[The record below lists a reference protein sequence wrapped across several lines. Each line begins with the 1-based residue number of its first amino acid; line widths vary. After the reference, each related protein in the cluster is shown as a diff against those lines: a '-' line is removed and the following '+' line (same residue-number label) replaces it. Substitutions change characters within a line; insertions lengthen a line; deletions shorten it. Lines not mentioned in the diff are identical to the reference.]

1 MRLTHPLYSSSRDRL
16 SACSIWGADA
26 WEAGAWRLMPAS
38 LATTAAAVLAGVLQ
52 AVEAWEDRR
61 VMVVPWLAAEARDIG
76 TPEEDRDAK

>member
-1 MRLTHPLYSSSRDRL
+1 
-16 SACSIWGADA
+16 
-26 WEAGAWRLMPAS
+26 MPAS

-76 TPEEDRDAK
+76 MPEEDRDTK